1 MRSGPST
8 HPKHLLRRWLSALLD
23 TVFPPTCV
31 GCGRVGSLFC
41 AHCAQAVLPTPPPL
55 CPRCGRPQKNEAS
68 LCRLCRQD
76 PQPPLRLVRA
86 AALHASPLR
95 AAIHAL
101 KYENHPELAE
111 SLARYLIAAAMQ
123 EPFTS
128 LIEQIHVVIPVPL
141 HDERLATRGYNQSA
155 LLARNFAAHWGLP
168 VEETWLRRI
177 RATQSQVGL
186 NATERRQNVSGA
198 FQAQEAAA
206 GKHILLV
213 DDVFT
218 TGSTLNACAAALRQ
232 AGAADIVALALATPP
247 PPQDDALPP
256 DA

>member
-1 MRSGPST
+1 MPSGPSASRN
-8 HPKHLLRRWLSALLD
+8 LLRGRWFRALLD
-23 TVFPPTCV
+23 AVFPPTCV

-41 AHCAQAVLPTPPPL
+41 AHCAQAVAPTPPPL
-55 CPRCGRPQKNEAS
+55 CPRCGRPQSHGNG

-76 PQPPLRLVRA
+76 PHPPLRLVRA

-111 SLARYLIAAAMQ
+111 PLARYLIATAMQ
-123 EPFTS
+123 EPFAS
-128 LIEQIHVVIPVPL
+128 LMEQIHVVIPVPL

-198 FQAQEAAA
+198 FQARGAVA
-206 GKHILLV
+206 GKRILLV

-232 AGAADIVALALATPP
+232 AGAADMVALALATPR
-247 PPQDDALPP
+247 PPQDGTLPP